1 MKVGGDKSGRIDDCA
16 ETHVGI
22 FWLIKTSGGS
32 QLLAA
37 SCPLSIAEPYGDFQ
51 NFDRGHYQIW
61 QGWRHS
67 RELDAAA
74 RSVVVAYEYEDWP
87 RGRIV
92 FNQTTARFILYADR
106 KLLQPSAIAAIQR
119 RFALPA
125 DRTDIETDF
134 HYQSAES
141 PGSLA

>member
-1 MKVGGDKSGRIDDCA
+1 MTGRNDKSGRIGEDA
-16 ETHVGI
+16 EPHVGI
-22 FWLIKTSGGS
+22 FWMIMTSAGA

-37 SCPLSIAEPYGDFQ
+37 SCPLSKAEPYDECKTFGP
-51 NFDRGHYQIW
+51 GHYQIW
-61 QGWRHS
+61 QGWRRS

-74 RSVVVAYEYEDWP
+74 RSVVIAYEYEDWP

-92 FNQTTARFILYADR
+92 FNQTKARFILYADR
-106 KLLQPSAIAAIQR
+106 KLLRHSTIAAIER

-125 DRTDIETDF
+125 DRTEVETDF